1 MKRDKRKNATEISVF
16 IRIGEDRKYEI
27 IDPSTD
33 GEGIPVMLFASIIN
47 ALGKA
52 VESFNDKRKKE
63 NKDAV
68 ICQFDSFQ
76 QWVNKAR
83 SWLCGYKSKDIIA
96 LDTKGRE
103 CTCGKDMQL
112 ARDEN
117 AFPVTVYEVLK
128 SKKVK

>member
-1 MKRDKRKNATEISVF
+1 MKRDKRKNTTELSVF
-16 IRIGEDRKYEI
+16 IRFGEDRKYEI

-33 GEGIPVMLFASIIN
+33 GEGIPAMLFTSIIN
-47 ALGKA
+47 ALVKA
-52 VESFNDKRKKE
+52 VDSFNDKRKKE

-76 QWVNKAR
+76 QWVNKAQ
-83 SWLCGYKSKDIIA
+83 SWLYGYKIKDIIA

-103 CTCGKDMQL
+103 CTSGKDMQL

-128 SKKVK
+128 SKK

>member
-1 MKRDKRKNATEISVF
+1 MKRDKRKDATELSVF
-16 IRIGEDRKYEI
+16 IRVGEDRKYEI
-27 IDPSTD
+27 VDPSTD
-33 GEGIPVMLFASIIN
+33 GEGIPGMLFTSIIN

-52 VESFNDKRKKE
+52 VESYNDKRKKE

-103 CTCGKDMQL
+103 CTSGKDMQL